1 MEGRKNGKVG
11 KDKQGGKGEG
21 KWGWEGSGPPHLSEV
36 VSPMEYSLTCR
47 MASKDKIS
55 FFQAI

>member
-21 KWGWEGSGPPHLSEV
+21 KWGWEGSGPPHLSERGFAYGIQFN
-36 VSPMEYSLTCR
+36 MQNGIKR
-47 MASKDKIS
+47 
-55 FFQAI
+55 